1 MERKLNEMIA
11 VLENQNDAINLINQR
26 LEWIFKEIQESRVD
40 KSSRIESLLESILD
54 KLDD

>member
-1 MERKLNEMIA
+1 MEQKLNEMIA

-26 LEWIFKEIQESRVD
+26 LEWIFKEIQESGGN
-40 KSSRIESLLESILD
+40 KSSRIESLLEAILD